1 MEPLNRPGESSKL
14 IYEIG
19 DHIKGTEFL
28 KKLRHLI
35 YQNLKFKGK
44 NFHFFGYCCDRFQI
58 QVRNKSRCDFQTFQ
72 CGFHCE
78 IDTGC
83 GPALAFVICSHEKNI
98 CSPCRIKATKD
109 MHQTSSSSSTS
120 SPNIIIIIIIVNII
134 TKHHHHRRLH

>member
-44 NFHFFGYCCDRFQI
+44 NFHFFDYCCDRFQI

-78 IDTGC
+78 IDTGW
-83 GPALAFVICSHEKNI
+83 GSALAFVICSHEKNI
-98 CSPCRIKATKD
+98 CFCLGWMKATTD
-109 MHQTSSSSSTS
+109 IYLLEHNTYHDACICGNVFLFFQHRD
-120 SPNIIIIIIIVNII
+120 
-134 TKHHHHRRLH
+134 HHD

>member
-44 NFHFFGYCCDRFQI
+44 NFHFFDYCCDRFQI
-58 QVRNKSRCDFQTFQ
+58 QVRNKSRCDFQFKFPSAASIVRLIL
-72 CGFHCE
+72 G
-78 IDTGC
+78 G
-83 GPALAFVICSHEKNI
+83 ALPEHSSFVLMK
-98 CSPCRIKATKD
+98 RIF
-109 MHQTSSSSSTS
+109 
-120 SPNIIIIIIIVNII
+120 V
-134 TKHHHHRRLH
+134 RRVG